1 MGRLSK
7 TAKKAK
13 RDNSPAVDLGDKL
26 DPNSVCGGCNLKIND
41 EEAGMN
47 VDCDHCHVWH
57 HLQCAKLDKKVF
69 DLMFNAKSYPGLS
82 IKWFCPKCPTDVTPV
97 PEIDKHIA
105 AQDAKI
111 DKLSTMF
118 EQMQTNLNA
127 VLTKLEPQKIEK
139 NIGQH
144 VSEVIQDNREID
156 EKKNNM
162 MMFGL
167 AEATDEN
174 KELENVKKVLT
185 FVNAEI
191 DTDQITTKSIVR
203 LGQKKPRDDQR
214 PRPLKIVFD
223 DADTKWKYIKHAKK
237 LGNSES
243 FKKVGLSLDKTN
255 SERLKDEKLRADL
268 AAERKK
274 RPTDDMII
282 FRGHIIPRATKA
294 EFAMSLKT
302 VSAAAGDGSQ
312 QAD

>member
-7 TAKKAK
+7 TAKKGK

-26 DPNSVCGGCNLKIND
+26 DPSSVCGGCNLRIND

-69 DLMFNAKSYPGLS
+69 DLMFNTKSYPGLS

-191 DTDQITTKSIVR
+191 DTDQITTKSIQES
-203 LGQKKPRDDQR
+203 LEMTRD
-214 PRPLKIVFD
+214 
-223 DADTKWKYIKHAKK
+223 
-237 LGNSES
+237 
-243 FKKVGLSLDKTN
+243 LD
-255 SERLKDEKLRADL
+255 L
-268 AAERKK
+268 
-274 RPTDDMII
+274 
-282 FRGHIIPRATKA
+282 
-294 EFAMSLKT
+294 
-302 VSAAAGDGSQ
+302 
-312 QAD
+312 